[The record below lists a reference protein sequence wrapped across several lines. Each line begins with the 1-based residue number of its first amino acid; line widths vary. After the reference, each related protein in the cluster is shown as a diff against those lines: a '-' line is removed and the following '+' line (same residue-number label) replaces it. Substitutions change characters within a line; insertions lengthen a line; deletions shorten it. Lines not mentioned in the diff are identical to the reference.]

1 MLTSAQMRPSR
12 WPLSAWATL
21 VFVAF
26 AALYIAAAPSLAY
39 QHWDSLEYARACET
53 RGPLATWGNHPLGQL
68 IQCSVFTGATAL
80 GVTGRALPVLA
91 IATACSTAGAVAAF
105 FLLLTRALRVS
116 TLRAIGWSVLLGG
129 AYGLWHYAGTADIY
143 GISLLFLIPAWER
156 VLRTTADEPASR
168 DRLTI
173 AVSHGGG
180 AHPSIQRRAARDG
193 NGHDR
198 ARRRRAAGSRAAST
212 RRDVVGCAATVGYV
226 VLGTL
231 SLPAPTPLHVV
242 GWIIG
247 YGDDPTYGRSFGL
260 RGLPPALH
268 SIAETFLKDPYFAA
282 PRLLWGAVVA
292 MGIVLFVAGAA
303 LLRRTAPRDRWLP
316 IASAAQLF
324 VGWALIVWWWP
335 LMYGKW
341 WLQTLPILILWWD
354 RALEAVLIRL
364 GTSRPAR
371 FSARLANGAP
381 LAVGV
386 FALVFNFEVA
396 LGVERQPDRGF
407 EQGLALWVAHSQPG
421 DLLIENGRLTA
432 HLLFWSDRPHAMN
445 VYRVLQAGAR
455 TGDPL
460 GAVRRT
466 IDAAIA
472 DRQQVL
478 FAGGLDP
485 YFFTDDILHLVGV
498 TRASLAD
505 CFDRYRREGPMFA
518 YQEWPASPPTPVYRL
533 QLPDGPR

>member
-1 MLTSAQMRPSR
+1 M
-12 WPLSAWATL
+12 
-21 VFVAF
+21 FVAF
-26 AALYIAAAPSLAY
+26 AALYITAAPSLAW

-68 IQCSVFTGATAL
+68 IQCSGFRIAVAA

-91 IATACSTAGAVAAF
+91 IATALSTGGAVAAF
-105 FLLLTRALRVS
+105 FLLLVRALRVS
-116 TLRAIGWSVLLGG
+116 TLRALGWSAVLGS

-143 GISLLFLIPAWER
+143 GISLLFLIPAWEG
-156 VLRTTADEPASR
+156 VLRTTPDEPASR

-173 AVSHGGG
+173 AFLAV
-180 AHPSIQRRAARDG
+180 AALIHQYNVVLLATGIAALMFVRPAPQ
-193 NGHDR
+193 DR
-198 ARRRRAAGSRAAST
+198 ARLRHVSMWSFAL
-212 RRDVVGCAATVGYV
+212 ATLGYL

-231 SLPAPTPLHVV
+231 SLPAPTPLKVL

-268 SIAETFLKDPYFAA
+268 SIAETFLKDPYLDE

-292 MGIVLFVAGAA
+292 LGILLFVAGVV
-303 LLRRTAPRDRWLP
+303 LLRRASPRDRWLP
-316 IASAAQLF
+316 IASAAQLT

-354 RALEAVLIRL
+354 RALEGLLIRL
-364 GTSRPAR
+364 GTSPAAR
-371 FSARLANGAP
+371 VSARLANGVP
-381 LAVGV
+381 LAVGA
-386 FALVFNFEVA
+386 FALVFNFQVA
-396 LGVERQPDRGF
+396 LSVERQPDRGF
-407 EQGLALWVAHSQPG
+407 EQGLALWVAHSQPD

-460 GAVRRT
+460 GAVRRA

-472 DRQQVL
+472 NHQHVL
-478 FAGGLDP
+478 FGGGLDP

-498 TRASLAD
+498 TRADLTD
-505 CFDRYRREGPMFA
+505 VFERYRHEGPMFV
-518 YQEWPASPPTPVYRL
+518 YQEWPSAPPTPVYRL
-533 QLPDGPR
+533 QLPDRPR

>member
-1 MLTSAQMRPSR
+1 MRLSR
-12 WPLSAWATL
+12 WPLAAWATL
-21 VFVAF
+21 VFVAC
-26 AALYIAAAPSLAY
+26 AALYITAAPSLAY

-68 IQCSVFTGATAL
+68 IQCSVFTAATAF

-91 IATACSTAGAVAAF
+91 IATAFSTAGAVAAF
-105 FLLLTRALRVS
+105 FLLLVRALRVS
-116 TLRAIGWSVLLGG
+116 TLRAIGWSVLLGS

-173 AVSHGGG
+173 AFLTV
-180 AHPSIQRRAARDG
+180 AALVHQYNVVLLAAGMAVLALVRDAPQ
-193 NGHDR
+193 DR
-198 ARRRRAAGSRAAST
+198 ARLRRVAMWS
-212 RRDVVGCAATVGYV
+212 VGLATIGYV
-226 VLGTL
+226 ALGAL
-231 SLPAPTPLHVV
+231 SLPAPTPLLVF

-268 SIAETFLKDPYFAA
+268 SIAETFLKDPYFAE
-282 PRLLWGAVVA
+282 PRVLWGAVVA
-292 MGIVLFVAGAA
+292 LGIVLFVAGAV
-303 LLRRTAPRDRWLP
+303 LLRRAAPRDRWLP
-316 IASAAQLF
+316 MASAAQLT

-341 WLQTLPILILWWD
+341 WLQTLPILIIWWD
-354 RALEAVLIRL
+354 RALEAVLTRL
-364 GTSRPAR
+364 GTSPPAR
-371 FSARLANGAP
+371 LSARLANGAP
-381 LAVGV
+381 LAAGV
-386 FALVFNFEVA
+386 FALVFNFQVG
-396 LGVERQPDRGF
+396 LGLERQPDRVF
-407 EQGLALWVAHSQPG
+407 EQGLAQWVAHSQPG

-432 HLLFWSDRPHAMN
+432 HLLFWTDRPHAMN

-498 TRASLAD
+498 TRASLTD

-518 YQEWPASPPTPVYRL
+518 YEEWPASPPTPVYRL
-533 QLPDGPR
+533 QLPDGPH